1 VTATI
6 AAPAKPR
13 SLWQHADFR
22 RLWIGETTSAL
33 GSSVTSVALPLVAL
47 TTLHAGV
54 VAVSA
59 LTAAAWLPWL
69 LIGLPA
75 GAWVDRLPRR
85 PVMMAADVVSMVLF
99 ISVPVAVA
107 LDVLTLAQLLAVA
120 LLTGTA
126 KVFATTAYRA
136 FLPSVLEGEHLVEGN
151 SRLQGGESAA
161 QVAGPSLGGAIA
173 QALGAATGL
182 LADAASFAVSLACL
196 RRITA
201 VEPRPAR
208 VRRPL
213 RAEIAEGLRFVRG
226 DRLLRRLTLFGSLAN
241 VALTGF
247 GAIEVAFLVR
257 GLGLGSA
264 TVGGLLA
271 TASAGGLVG
280 AIVAPWLGRRL
291 GSARA
296 LQACKVGT
304 APAGLL
310 IPLAGPGWGLVPFV
324 VGTVVPVA
332 GIVAGNVVSGGF
344 FQRYCPREL
353 MGRVSTAMQV
363 VNFGAI
369 PVGALL
375 GGALADALGYRGA
388 LWLLL
393 GGLLA
398 STPILLGGPLRGQRD
413 LPTRPAEPS

>member
-6 AAPAKPR
+6 AAATTPR
-13 SLWQHADFR
+13 SLWQVADFR

-33 GSSVTSVALPLVAL
+33 GSSVTAVALPLVAL
-47 TTLHAGV
+47 TGLHAGV
-54 VAVSA
+54 VAVS
-59 LTAAAWLPWL
+59 LLSAAAWLPWL

-85 PVMMAADVVSMVLF
+85 PVMMACDAVSMIPF
-99 ISVPVAVA
+99 ASVPVAA
-107 LDVLTLAQLLAVA
+107 YLGVLTLAQLLIVA
-120 LLTGTA
+120 LLSGTA

-136 FLPSVLEGEHLVEGN
+136 FLPAVVGEEHLVEGN

-161 QVAGPSLGGAIA
+161 QVAGPGLGGVIA
-173 QALGAATGL
+173 QLLGAATGL
-182 LADAASFAVSLACL
+182 VADAVSFAVSLACL

-201 VEPRPAR
+201 VEPRPQR
-208 VRRPL
+208 ERRPL
-213 RAEIAEGLRFVRG
+213 RAEIGDGLRFLRG
-226 DRLLRRLTLFGSLAN
+226 DRLLRRLTLFGGAAN
-241 VALTGF
+241 LALTGF

-257 GLGLGSA
+257 ELRLGSA
-264 TVGGLLA
+264 AVGGVLA
-271 TASAGGLVG
+271 ATSAGGVAGAVIAPALV
-280 AIVAPWLGRRL
+280 RRL

-296 LQACKVGT
+296 LLLCKAGT
-304 APAGLL
+304 TPAALL
-310 IPLAGPGWGLVPFV
+310 IPLAGRGWGLVPFV

-344 FQRYCPREL
+344 FQRYVPRDL

-375 GGALADALGYRGA
+375 GGQLADRLGYRAA
-388 LWLLL
+388 LWILL
-393 GGLLA
+393 GGLVA
-398 STPILLGGPLRGQRD
+398 ATPLLVSALGRRRD
-413 LPTRPAEPS
+413 LPTRPAEAS